1 MKRLFVVLTVLIVLF
16 SFTGCLSLGK
26 AQSGEDYMED
36 VDAKGNYGSWRKA
49 YYLNDFKKSTG
60 VPYIKTVCD
69 GTYTDDS
76 VKDASLKATVMC
88 DRDDVKIELLEDGE
102 KLLSLENGKRA
113 SITVKILADNKEIG
127 LGAGTYDSK
136 TRYISLSSSLNLFE
150 ALVENRVVLMHITI
164 EDGGETS
171 TYLFKIF
178 GYGFEYCYRQTF
190 K

>member
-1 MKRLFVVLTVLIVLF
+1 MKRFLVVLTALVLLF
-16 SFTGCLSLGK
+16 ALTGCMSLSGTET
-26 AQSGEDYMED
+26 GEEYMED

-49 YYLNDFKKSTG
+49 YYLNDFRKSTG

-69 GTYTDDS
+69 GSYSNDS
-76 VKDASLKATVMC
+76 VRDAELKATVMC

-102 KLLSLENGKRA
+102 KLLSLENGKKA
-113 SITVKILADNKEIG
+113 SITVKILADNKEIE
-127 LGAGTYDSK
+127 LGKGTYDSK
-136 TRYISLSSSLNLFE
+136 TRYILLSSTLDLFE
-150 ALVENRVVLMHITI
+150 ALVENRSVLMHITI

-178 GYGFEYCYRQTF
+178 GYGFEYCYQQTF